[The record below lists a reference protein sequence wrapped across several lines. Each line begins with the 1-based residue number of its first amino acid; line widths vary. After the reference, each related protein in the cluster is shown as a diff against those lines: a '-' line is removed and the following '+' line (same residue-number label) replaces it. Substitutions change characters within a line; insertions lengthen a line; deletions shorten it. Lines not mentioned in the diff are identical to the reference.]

1 MRSLGGF
8 LHLLFNDVLHDG
20 AMPLRMLRFRAL
32 CVLRL
37 VVLALIGSLA
47 PPEWVSAAVPT
58 AADILSS
65 DFSAVAGT
73 DARGSAMPAMLCR
86 GAIASAETTFR
97 IPDLF
102 LSAIGRV
109 ESGRPLP
116 LSGQVAPWPWTVD
129 AEGQGHFYP
138 SKQSA
143 MEAVQALQARGV
155 RSIDV
160 GCLQVNLEQHPDAF
174 ASLDQAFDPQANAS
188 FAARLLSS
196 LFVQTGS
203 WPLAAAAYHSQTPAI
218 GAAYQQKVLSA
229 WAAPD
234 RPTDSGAA
242 SERRQAAAPPRS
254 FALSGAQSAGPPSV
268 GRTITSF
275 SRRFRTGEAQSPHG
289 RTLDDYRKIPVAVAL
304 RPRRAPS

>member
-1 MRSLGGF
+1 MLTTR
-8 LHLLFNDVLHDG
+8 
-20 AMPLRMLRFRAL
+20 APCILRVAL
-32 CVLRL
+32 
-37 VVLALIGSLA
+37 LALIGAFA
-47 PPEWVSAAVPT
+47 PPARVSAAVPPST
-58 AADILSS
+58 EILSS
-65 DFSAVAGT
+65 GFSDGVGAET
-73 DARGSAMPAMLCR
+73 RGLAMPAMLCR
-86 GAIASAETTFR
+86 SAIASAEAALR

-143 MEAVQALQARGV
+143 IQAVHALQARGV

-160 GCLQVNLEQHPDAF
+160 GCLQVNLEQHPEAF
-174 ASLDQAFDPQANAS
+174 TSLDQAFDPQANAS

-229 WAAPD
+229 WASPD
-234 RPTDSGAA
+234 RPQPDGGAA
-242 SERRQAAAPPRS
+242 AGRRQAAAMPIVARS
-254 FALSGAQSAGPPSV
+254 TASGSTQSAGPPSV
-268 GRTITSF
+268 GGAITGFHRS
-275 SRRFRTGEAQSPHG
+275 FRTGEAASPHG
-289 RTLDDYRKIPVAVAL
+289 RTLNDYRKVPVAVAL
-304 RPRRAPS
+304 RQPHARGR

>member
-1 MRSLGGF
+1 
-8 LHLLFNDVLHDG
+8 
-20 AMPLRMLRFRAL
+20 MP
-32 CVLRL
+32 
-37 VVLALIGSLA
+37 
-47 PPEWVSAAVPT
+47 
-58 AADILSS
+58 
-65 DFSAVAGT
+65 
-73 DARGSAMPAMLCR
+73 GSAMPAFLCR
-86 GAIASAETTFR
+86 SAIASAEAALR

-116 LSGQVAPWPWTVD
+116 LSGQVSPWPWTVD

-138 SKQSA
+138 SKEA
-143 MEAVQALQARGV
+143 AVAAVQALQARGV

-160 GCLQVNLEQHPDAF
+160 GCLQVNLLQHPEAF
-174 ASLDQAFDPQANAS
+174 ASLDEAFDPQANAN

-234 RPTDSGAA
+234 RPTPDGGADSKRGQG
-242 SERRQAAAPPRS
+242 SAAPMAARVVASNGTTAPSLGHPVTGFNRS
-254 FALSGAQSAGPPSV
+254 
-268 GRTITSF
+268 
-275 SRRFRTGEAQSPHG
+275 FRTGDADAGRG
-289 RTLDDYRKIPVAVAL
+289 RTLDSYRKFPVVMAL
-304 RPRRAPS
+304 RPRRTPG